1 MKYTNRIKSCSQTSF
16 WVFITYIFIPNIQVY
31 INNGSF
37 NCFFL
42 CIFDLD
48 DIFENSGDNQET

>member
-1 MKYTNRIKSCSQTSF
+1 MKSCSQTSF
-16 WVFITYIFIPNIQVY
+16 WVFITYIFIPNNYESLLY

-37 NCFFL
+37 NCFFF

>member
-1 MKYTNRIKSCSQTSF
+1 MKSCSQTSF

-37 NCFFL
+37 NCFFF